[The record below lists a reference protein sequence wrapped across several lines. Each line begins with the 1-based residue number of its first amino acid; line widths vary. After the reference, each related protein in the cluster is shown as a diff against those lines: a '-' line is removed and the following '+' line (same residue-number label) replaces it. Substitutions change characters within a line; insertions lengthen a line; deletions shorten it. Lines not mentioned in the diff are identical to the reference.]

1 MGNLKII
8 NWRWNPGDIIVLEI
22 KDGIQT
28 WKRLSFD
35 EYNGYKN
42 TVDPDTFVKPL
53 IIMEVDKYSY
63 GTAIHLSSVF
73 STDEELEGSFTGE
86 KPVVNKYVEIPKIN
100 PDAEYETWDLKG
112 NLIRK
117 CLGKDLEEYKK

>member
-8 NWRWNPGDIIVLEI
+8 DWEWNPGDIIVLEI
-22 KDGIQT
+22 KDEIQT

-73 STDEELEGSFTGE
+73 STDEEM
-86 KPVVNKYVEIPKIN
+86 
-100 PDAEYETWDLKG
+100 
-112 NLIRK
+112 
-117 CLGKDLEEYKK
+117 